1 MRKVLHTIVCL
12 LLLSVSACDV
22 HQWPEAPEYVKCVL
36 RLSYETDL
44 TEWLHAY
51 EDDKVIEQGFGETYD
66 NSRSSGMIRYI
77 IRTYPVSS
85 RQRMVS
91 DYVQEFVFTK
101 DIAEGYDHEVTLDLL
116 PGDYNV
122 MVWSDL
128 VQKNGDEH
136 FHDAANFAEISLQG
150 DHRANTDHRDA
161 FRGTAGISLVSDIVD
176 RPPYSLEIVMQRPLA
191 KFEFITN
198 DVEEFIDKE
207 ITRIASKTQ
216 TDKSSAEDML
226 TKVVNLED
234 YKVVFYYVGFM
245 ADTYSMHT
253 DKPVDSSTGVLFES
267 TLKKVTESS
276 ATMGFDYVFVN
287 GKESAVTVK
296 IGIYDN
302 EGTQLS
308 LTDPINVPLKRNH
321 HTILT
326 GMFLMSDAKGGVT
339 INPDFEGDHNLIFP

>member
-1 MRKVLHTIVCL
+1 MRKVLHIIVCL
-12 LLLSVSACDV
+12 LLVSVSSCDV
-22 HQWPEAPEYVKCVL
+22 HQWPEAPGYVKCDL

-44 TEWLHAY
+44 TEWLHLY
-51 EDDKVIEQGFGETYD
+51 EDDKVVGLGLGETYD
-66 NSRSSGMIRYI
+66 NSLRSGMIRYI

-116 PGDYNV
+116 PGDYNM

-128 VQKNGDEH
+128 VQKNGEEY

-150 DHRANTDHRDA
+150 AHRANTDYRDA

-207 ITRIASKTQ
+207 ITRISSKTQ
-216 TDKSSAEDML
+216 TDKSSSGDIT

-245 ADTYSMHT
+245 PDVYSLLT

-276 ATMGFDYVFVN
+276 AGMGFDYVFVN

-308 LTDPINVPLKRNH
+308 MTEPIEVPLKRSH
-321 HTILT
+321 HTIIN
-326 GMFLMSDAKGGVT
+326 GSFLMSEATGGVT
-339 INPDFEGDHNLIFP
+339 IHPDFDGDYNLIFP

>member
-22 HQWPEAPEYVKCVL
+22 HQWPEAPEYVKCAL

-44 TEWLHAY
+44 TEWLHVY

-128 VQKNGDEH
+128 VQKSGDEH

>member
-1 MRKVLHTIVCL
+1 MRKVLHTIACL

-22 HQWPEAPEYVKCVL
+22 HQWPEAPEYVKCAL

-44 TEWLHAY
+44 TEWLHVY

-326 GMFLMSDAKGGVT
+326 GMLLMSETSGGVT
-339 INPDFEGDHNLIFP
+339 ICPDFDGDHNLIFP

>member
-1 MRKVLHTIVCL
+1 MRKVLHMVVCL

-22 HQWPEAPEYVKCVL
+22 HQWPEAPEYVKCAL

-44 TEWLHAY
+44 TEWLHVY
-51 EDDKVIEQGFGETYD
+51 EDDKVIEQGLGETYD

-128 VQKNGDEH
+128 VQKSGDEH